1 MRRDRPYR
9 SLAHRDAAAGPR
21 EFIRA
26 HGQVPR
32 TEDLSANPGEA
43 AWQLL
48 AQVLDVI
55 TEAEAREEKR

>member
-1 MRRDRPYR
+1 VDRIGTLLR
-9 SLAHRDAAAGPR
+9 AR

-48 AQVLDVI
+48 AQVLDVAAG
-55 TEAEAREEKR
+55 AERGNGGAP

>member
-1 MRRDRPYR
+1 MTERTGHWRTETLLR
-9 SLAHRDAAAGPR
+9 AR
-21 EFIRA
+21 EFIQA

-48 AQVLDVI
+48 TQVLNI
-55 TEAEAREEKR
+55 IAGARQDDGQ

>member
-1 MRRDRPYR
+1 VRHERP
-9 SLAHRDAAAGPR
+9 AGRPSR
-21 EFIRA
+21 TETLLRARAFIGA

-48 AQVLDVI
+48 EQV
-55 TEAEAREEKR
+55 